1 MRELHEPPADDSAGL
16 PTAFSITV
24 EPQRDR
30 VRVAPCGE
38 LDIATVGELNRE
50 LADLV
55 SAGFSRITI
64 DLRYVEFIDSTGLQS
79 LIAAQSH
86 ARSDH
91 WELAIIQGPPAVR
104 RLFELTSTLEY
115 LPFAPETL

>member
-1 MRELHEPPADDSAGL
+1 MRDLNEPKAENPVAPA
-16 PTAFSITV
+16 TAFSITV

-38 LDIATVGELNRE
+38 LDIATLGELSRE
-50 LADLV
+50 LAELV

-64 DLRYVEFIDSTGLQS
+64 DLRSVEFIDSTGLQA

-91 WELAIIQGPPAVR
+91 WELAIIQGPPR
-104 RLFELTSTLEY
+104 RTTPL
-115 LPFAPETL
+115 